1 MRTPEP
7 PPPLPANSQVSDAFA
22 TLVAPGATLLSVAN
36 EKYYPWEKFKHQT
49 FPKNV
54 SPQAAWAVLEAIR
67 RHNSRQV
74 PLTTKEGSRFR
85 FWLDDHL
92 LSQVLSIE
100 GTARD
105 PLQLLE
111 HASAG
116 SIRQGYMLNALMEEG
131 IHSSILEGAATTR
144 QEAKKML
151 RDGRPPRNKSE
162 QMVVNN
168 FQTMRQLQAWAKEP
182 LSVERI
188 RQIHASITND
198 TLANPNDAGRLQTEG
213 EQRVRIVGVPDGRVV
228 HSPPPAS
235 ELPARLRA
243 LCKFANNDGAFPPA
257 VVRAAILHFQ
267 IGYDHPFVDGNG
279 RTARALFYWCMLR
292 RGYNLFSYLT
302 ISKAF
307 VGAPARYAR
316 SYLHTEQTTDL
327 NYFIRFHMHA
337 VDEALGGLSDY
348 LIKKR
353 SELQEANQRLRNW
366 PGLSLRQQLLLEDA
380 LRQPAAS
387 YSATQVMMRFDIRR
401 PTALKD
407 LRGLVKAGLFVQRKS
422 GKEFIFLPGEDLQQK
437 LVAET
442 R

>member
-1 MRTPEP
+1 MRPPEP
-7 PPPLPANSQVSDAFA
+7 PPPLPPDSQVSAAFA
-22 TLVAPGATLLSVAN
+22 ALVAPGTTLLTKAN
-36 EKYYPWEKFKHQT
+36 EKYYPWEKFKHQS
-49 FPKNV
+49 FPKGV
-54 SPQAAWAVLEAIR
+54 TPEAAWAVLGAIR
-67 RHNSRQV
+67 RHNSR
-74 PLTTKEGSRFR
+74 PILLTAKDGSSFR

-92 LSQVLSIE
+92 LSQVLSID

-105 PLQLLE
+105 PLKLLE

-116 SIRQGYMLNALMEEG
+116 SVRQGYMLNALMEEG

-168 FQTMRQLQAWAKEP
+168 FQTMRKLKAWAKEP
-182 LSVERI
+182 LSVDRI
-188 RQIHASITND
+188 CQIHASITND
-198 TLANPNDAGRLQTEG
+198 TLTDPRDAGRLQTEC
-213 EQRVRIVGVPDGRVV
+213 EERVHIVGVPDGRVV

-235 ELPARLRA
+235 ELPARLQA
-243 LCKFANNDGAFPPA
+243 LCRFANDEGAFPPA

-267 IGYDHPFVDGNG
+267 LGYDHPFVDGNG

-292 RGYNLFSYLT
+292 RGYDLFSYLT
-302 ISKAF
+302 ISRTF

-327 NYFIRFHMHA
+327 NYFLRFHMHA
-337 VDEALGGLSDY
+337 VEEALRGLSDY
-348 LIKKR
+348 LLKKR
-353 SELQEANQRLRNW
+353 SELQQANQRLRDW

-380 LRQPAAS
+380 LHQPAAS
-387 YSATQVMMRFDIRR
+387 YSATQIMMRFDVRR

-407 LRGLVKAGLFVQRKS
+407 LRGLVEAGLFVQRKS
-422 GKEFIFLPGEDLQQK
+422 GKEFIFLPEEDLQQR
-437 LVAET
+437 LMAET